1 MKTKTTDWPVMTNS
15 LSLLIA
21 EDDLFEWI
29 NSAQS
34 SSRKKKR
41 ALAVKW
47 LNDHGVLY
55 RIGHKGVICVTAL
68 DLTASKIVE
77 TEVSPIEFG

>member
-1 MKTKTTDWPVMTNS
+1 MSNS
-15 LSLLIA
+15 PTLLIA

-29 NSAQS
+29 NCTQS
-34 SSRKKKR
+34 SSRKEKR

-47 LNDHGVLY
+47 LNDQGVFY
-55 RIGHKGVICVTAL
+55 RIGRKGVICVTAL